1 VSDVPPDEGTP
12 PAAPA
17 DPVEAEDPLAADKRT
32 MVIGGAAMVALILV
46 GVVSA
51 QLFARGGCVAVADP
65 QAIADAPSEA
75 PPAELI
81 GDRLGADGA
90 AIVAAI
96 ERTAGVPVTTAS
108 AVGDA
113 DGLLA
118 LEEGVVAVGPTVT
131 SFDASLTPIATFD
144 TTDRLVGGGSTIYDV
159 AVANEVTGQ
168 ADALVPLSGAD
179 LDVGTCVDTA
189 VVGSPFAF
197 LLGGGD
203 GQLLLLRADE
213 DGDRPELQ
221 LRDDES
227 GALWDARIV
236 LPTGPPGTLAERTS
250 AGLGPE
256 VVVAARRVGP
266 QEETA
271 SPAVTVHD
279 RADGTER
286 VTVDASDLATAS
298 QLDEASP
305 TRWQV
310 AAVGET
316 TALLHGRPD
325 PSDADEDAPVADDG
339 VLVLLDL
346 EDGEVTAVTD
356 GVGPLVAAVP
366 DPAASADLYG
376 VATASTE
383 GADELRL
390 VTADGEAETLTARV
404 ADTHLAWLGDGL
416 LAAGGD
422 QLVRTGPT
430 GEPAVE
436 ELPGARVTDLLTTTD
451 GRVAVLLTSAS
462 DGDATTSDAD
472 RPSVLV
478 VTTRTGDL
486 VSGPTTSDGG

>member
-1 VSDVPPDEGTP
+1 VADVPPDEGTP
-12 PAAPA
+12 PAAPV

-32 MVIGGAAMVALILV
+32 MVIGGAAMVALVLV
-46 GVVSA
+46 GVISA
-51 QLFARGGCVAVADP
+51 QLFARGGCVAVAEP
-65 QAIADAPSEA
+65 QAVTDAQSEV
-75 PPAELI
+75 PPDELI
-81 GDRLGADGA
+81 GDVLGADGA

-96 ERTAGVPVTTAS
+96 ERTAGIPVTTAS
-108 AVGDA
+108 AVGET

-118 LEEGVVAVGPTVT
+118 LDEGVVAVGPTVT

-144 TTDRLVGGGSTIYDV
+144 TTDRLVGSGATIYDV
-159 AVANEVTGQ
+159 AVANDLTGQ

-179 LDVGTCVDTA
+179 LAVGTCVDTA

-227 GALWDARIV
+227 GAVWDARIV

-250 AGLGPE
+250 AGLGPD

-266 QEETA
+266 QEETT

-286 VTVDASDLATAS
+286 FTVGATDLAAAS
-298 QLDEASP
+298 QLDEATP
-305 TRWQV
+305 IRWQV

-316 TALLHGRPD
+316 TTLLHGRPD
-325 PSDADEDAPVADDG
+325 PSDPDEDEQVAADG
-339 VLVLLDL
+339 VLALLDL
-346 EDGEVTAVTD
+346 EDGEVTAVID
-356 GVGPLVAAVP
+356 GVGPLVTAVP
-366 DPAASADLYG
+366 DPRASADRYA
-376 VATASTE
+376 VATASVD

-390 VTADGEAETLTARV
+390 VTADGGAEPLTARV

-416 LAAGGD
+416 VAAGGD
-422 QLVRTGPT
+422 QLVRTGPS

-436 ELPGARVTDLLTTTD
+436 ELPGARVTDLLTTAD
-451 GRVAVLLTSAS
+451 GRVAVLLTRPA
-462 DGDATTSDAD
+462 DGDGTTSDGD

-486 VSGPTTSDGG
+486 VSVPTTSDGG